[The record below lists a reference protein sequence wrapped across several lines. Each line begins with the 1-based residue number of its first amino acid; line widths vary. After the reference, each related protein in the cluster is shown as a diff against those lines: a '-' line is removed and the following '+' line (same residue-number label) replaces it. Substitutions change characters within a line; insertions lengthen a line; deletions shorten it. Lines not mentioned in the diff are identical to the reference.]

1 MAVTKVLD
9 GNEAAA
15 YGVKL
20 SRVEVIAAYPITP
33 QTELANRLARF
44 VAEGEIKA
52 KYVTVES
59 EHASMSVCAGASAA
73 GARAF
78 TASASQGIVYMEEV
92 IWMVPGMRLP
102 VVMCI
107 ANRSIAFPGALKATH
122 SDSLLQRDSGWI
134 QLYCENSQ
142 EVLDTCIQAYRIAED
157 KRVYLPVI
165 FTQDGY
171 VVTANAMPVE
181 IPDQEAVDNFLPPY
195 KHEFVSLD
203 PDIPLEPEE
212 GPIDETETECRYL
225 MDVAMENAKKV
236 IKEVDEEYGRI
247 FGRRY
252 GGLIEEYRCDGAEGV
267 LITMGSITGTARE
280 VVDSMR
286 DRGKNIGL
294 VKLKAFRPFPTEE
307 IRKIAKQV
315 GAIGFV
321 DRNFSHGSAG
331 GGIGCIETAK
341 ALYNYKYRPPLLGF
355 IAGIGGRDVTP
366 ANLEYMAEKVL
377 NAAKTG
383 VVEQEVEWIQLRR

>member
-1 MAVTKVLD
+1 MPITKVLD

-20 SRVEVIAAYPITP
+20 SKVEVIAAYPITP

-73 GARAF
+73 GARVF

-92 IWMVPGMRLP
+92 IWMVPGFRLP

-122 SDSLLQRDSGWI
+122 SDSLLQRDNGWI

-165 FTQDGY
+165 FAQDGY
-171 VVTANAMPVE
+171 VVTANAMPVVM
-181 IPDQEAVDNFLPPY
+181 PDQEAVDRFLPPY
-195 KHEFVSLD
+195 KHEFVNLD
-203 PDIPLEPEE
+203 PDVPQEPEE
-212 GPIDETETECRYL
+212 GPVDETETEVRYL
-225 MDVAMENAKKV
+225 LDVAMENAKKV
-236 IKEVDEEYGRI
+236 IKEVDEEYSKT
-247 FGRRY
+247 FGRSY
-252 GGLIEEYRCDGAEGV
+252 GGLVEKYRCDGAEGV

-286 DRGKNIGL
+286 SKGKNIGL

-307 IRKIAKQV
+307 IRDIARHV

-341 ALYNYKYRPPLLGF
+341 ALYNHKHRPPLLGF

-377 NAAKTG
+377 KAAKTG
-383 VVEQEVEWIQLRR
+383 TVEQEAEWVQLRK